1 MVLNADITNH
11 PKQIL
16 KIGNDM
22 RKNILAFLAA
32 MFLLSACGTGLLS
45 TPTPYTSDA
54 RPTPKVAY
62 QIIGS
67 TKYTAMVLV
76 DPNNNTDREGFQEIG
91 DYLCTEH
98 EKCKV
103 WFWDDINTAD
113 TSYPIDPDKEQF
125 LIAYYNFDWHVYE
138 SELKVYTLG
147 DPR

>member
-1 MVLNADITNH
+1 
-11 PKQIL
+11 
-16 KIGNDM
+16 M
-22 RKNILAFLAA
+22 RKNILAFLAT
-32 MFLLSACGTGLLS
+32 MFLLSACSTGSIL

-54 RPTPKVAY
+54 LPTPILAY
-62 QIIGS
+62 QIIGG
-67 TKYTAMVLV
+67 TKFTSMVLV
-76 DPNNNTDREGFQEIG
+76 DPKNNTDRAGFQEIG

-125 LIAYYNFDWHVYE
+125 VIAYYDFDWHDWA
-138 SELKVYTLG
+138 STLKVYTLG